1 MLIVSTT
8 LFYGYAEFP
17 GVVVRCAFWAFFAC
31 LHETTS
37 YNRAMKTHF
46 DERFGFLISDV
57 GRLVGKRFDDLARL
71 SIDLT
76 RAQCR
81 ALAYLSFYGDIN
93 QARLADLLEVAP
105 ISAGRLLDRME
116 EGGWIERI
124 GNPRDRR
131 EKQIRI
137 TEKAEKT
144 LDEAKRV
151 GDQVAAEGL
160 SGLTD
165 DEAKQLISLLQKVRG
180 NLTRIVDR

>member
-1 MLIVSTT
+1 MET
-8 LFYGYAEFP
+8 LSFPDALYAAGFGP
-17 GVVVRCAFWAFFAC
+17 VKGAC
-31 LHETTS
+31 S
-37 YNRAMKTHF
+37 YNRPMKTQF

-81 ALAYLSFYGDIN
+81 ALAYLSHYGDIN

-116 EGGWIERI
+116 EGGWIERV

-131 EKQIRI
+131 EKQIRL
-137 TEKAEKT
+137 TEKAERT
-144 LDEAKRV
+144 LDDAKRV
-151 GDQVAAEGL
+151 GDQIAAEGL
-160 SGLTD
+160 SGLTEE
-165 DEAKQLISLLQKVRG
+165 EAKQLIALLQRVRG
-180 NLTRIVDR
+180 NLTRIVEK

>member
-1 MLIVSTT
+1 
-8 LFYGYAEFP
+8 
-17 GVVVRCAFWAFFAC
+17 
-31 LHETTS
+31 
-37 YNRAMKTHF
+37 MKTHF

-71 SIDLT
+71 SVDLT

-116 EGGWIERI
+116 EGGWIERL

-137 TEKAEKT
+137 I
-144 LDEAKRV
+144 AKRPSAP
-151 GDQVAAEGL
+151 GRGC
-160 SGLTD
+160 GGRWRR
-165 DEAKQLISLLQKVRG
+165 VRG
-180 NLTRIVDR
+180 RQSAHGS

>member
-1 MLIVSTT
+1 
-8 LFYGYAEFP
+8 
-17 GVVVRCAFWAFFAC
+17 
-31 LHETTS
+31 
-37 YNRAMKTHF
+37 MKTHF

-81 ALAYLSFYGDIN
+81 ALAYLSHYGDIN

-131 EKQIRI
+131 EKQIRL
-137 TEKAEKT
+137 TEKAEQT
-144 LDEAKRV
+144 LDDAKRV
-151 GDQVAAEGL
+151 GDQIAAEGL

-165 DEAKQLISLLQKVRG
+165 EEAKQLIALLQKVRG
-180 NLTRIVDR
+180 NLTRIVER

>member
-1 MLIVSTT
+1 
-8 LFYGYAEFP
+8 
-17 GVVVRCAFWAFFAC
+17 
-31 LHETTS
+31 
-37 YNRAMKTHF
+37 MKTHF

-81 ALAYLSFYGDIN
+81 ALAYLSHYGDIN

-124 GNPRDRR
+124 GNPLDRR
-131 EKQIRI
+131 EKQIRL
-137 TEKAEKT
+137 TGKAERT
-144 LDEAKRV
+144 LEDAKKV
-151 GDQVAAEGL
+151 GDQIAAEGL

-165 DEAKQLISLLQKVRG
+165 EEVKQLIALLQKVRG
-180 NLTRIVDR
+180 NLTRIVER

>member
-1 MLIVSTT
+1 
-8 LFYGYAEFP
+8 
-17 GVVVRCAFWAFFAC
+17 
-31 LHETTS
+31 
-37 YNRAMKTHF
+37 MKTQF

-81 ALAYLSFYGDIN
+81 ALAYLSHYGDIN

-116 EGGWIERI
+116 EGGWIERV

-131 EKQIRI
+131 EKQIRL
-137 TEKAEKT
+137 TEKAERT
-144 LDEAKRV
+144 LDDAKKV
-151 GDQVAAEGL
+151 GDQIAAEGL
-160 SGLTD
+160 GGLTD
-165 DEAKQLISLLQKVRG
+165 DEVKQLIALLQKVRG
-180 NLTRIVDR
+180 NLTRIVER

>member
-1 MLIVSTT
+1 
-8 LFYGYAEFP
+8 
-17 GVVVRCAFWAFFAC
+17 
-31 LHETTS
+31 
-37 YNRAMKTHF
+37 MKTHF

-81 ALAYLSFYGDIN
+81 ALAYLSHYGDIN

-116 EGGWIERI
+116 EGGWIERL

-131 EKQIRI
+131 EKQIRL
-137 TEKAEKT
+137 TEKAEQT
-144 LDEAKRV
+144 LDDAKKV
-151 GDQVAAEGL
+151 GDQIAAEGL
-160 SGLTD
+160 HGPVGCAAIDFLMGAGIEKAAVS
-165 DEAKQLISLLQKVRG
+165 
-180 NLTRIVDR
+180 

>member
-1 MLIVSTT
+1 
-8 LFYGYAEFP
+8 
-17 GVVVRCAFWAFFAC
+17 
-31 LHETTS
+31 
-37 YNRAMKTHF
+37 MKTHF

-81 ALAYLSFYGDIN
+81 ALAYLSHYGDIN

-116 EGGWIERI
+116 EGGWIERV

-131 EKQIRI
+131 EKQIRL
-137 TEKAEKT
+137 TEKAERT
-144 LDEAKRV
+144 LDDAKRV
-151 GDQVAAEGL
+151 GDQIAAEGL
-160 SGLTD
+160 SGLTEE
-165 DEAKQLISLLQKVRG
+165 EAKQLIALLQRVRG
-180 NLTRIVDR
+180 NLTRIVEK